1 MRPATRLLPALAIL
15 LVPVAARGQDPPSSQ
30 PEARPTG
37 LPFRFTLDQ
46 PASFAE
52 GVTEEDLA
60 FEIDWY
66 LDWKINTNFTASLLA
81 AYADPC
87 KAVQQGFDRT
97 KNFIY
102 AMVYLG
108 YSF

>member
-1 MRPATRLLPALAIL
+1 MSHLFRVDVTPNDAIGTCLLF
-15 LVPVAARGQDPPSSQ
+15 
-30 PEARPTG
+30 
-37 LPFRFTLDQ
+37 FRFTLDQ